1 MRNKY
6 FLLHSYNCY
15 FNNNIKPLFLLQQAK
30 CLRTKKKKNWESPE
44 RAGIFSQEEKKKKNH
59 LASQQYEEYS
69 FDMNNKDLYNNNNNN
84 NNNISYNHKNY
95 YNNFITDKEMNK
107 KFNHTN
113 NDREDY
119 NIENNNNLKHKY
131 EEIKKKLYKKYNYHE
146 IGSDPQNINKYE
158 DNYENINELNIH
170 KMLLLGLQNIHINEL
185 NKMQINSFLTI
196 QQGKDIIINYPDG
209 SGKTI
214 AYLLPILNNLYFL
227 HDYLEQ
233 IILDSYNEK
242 ENVTSNKNVI
252 QKNYKFNN
260 NFNLNNELND
270 YLLKYSHYKNN
281 VFFED
286 NTLDISNKMKTKK
299 FDLLPSSFNETNK
312 TKYIQGTGGRKS
324 KSTGKNKLNHLN
336 DTSLSMDN
344 NTNEL
349 IINNISIMNKL
360 IEIIKINNIKLSN
373 LNSDYTNE
381 EELKK
386 LDNIIKYNITN
397 RNNNIC
403 ANINDQ
409 NKCAKDRYNEE
420 SIYRYL
426 TLNPLQINKTVVILT
441 INKDNISQ
449 IINLIK
455 KLDILKRINIQTL
468 NDVPYNDYSNNIDHM
483 IDTQIDDVKNNMHN
497 SHTQTHKRDNKYKS
511 ASNKFHDDNI
521 DKDYYVNNNIK
532 EENYDLENLQVSKV
546 THIDNPVLCN
556 DEIMWTYADILIT
569 TPDIFLNSYKNNNKI
584 SNNIIPSIIIFDEID
599 MLFQNNAYRNTM
611 MNIFQIIKKRPE
623 IYNPHIDIS
632 SHNIDNINESIDNA
646 LIYKKRNVNGYEE
659 YMSQDISTNNI
670 NNINNNIHNIH
681 NNIHDNSNNNT
692 CYDNYSKYTRNR
704 TNDKSDVQL
713 NNNITNAC
721 NNVNTFYKSKN
732 YNNRGKDKKEDTGL
746 PLIQLI
752 YVSSTLPSVGPTTA
766 GSMLTERF
774 NNIVEIVSKDN
785 YKIPNN
791 IQTQWIEL
799 NKEKMINLYLYE
811 DREVEH
817 NLKDDEERKEK
828 HENENNYVDL
838 KDVSLSNK
846 INKFEK
852 SSFEHRLDI
861 LIYIL
866 KKYHE
871 RTIMYEMKRY
881 NNDKCDDNNKCDDN
895 DKCDDNNK
903 CDDNDKCDDNNK
915 CDDNDKCDEKTAS
928 IKYFNKKKF
937 KLIQK
942 YPIHK
947 TIIFVNSIKDCI
959 KIYNFLKKHNWPVF
973 SFHKN
978 LSLNSRI
985 QNLHSFSCTQT
996 GILITTDL
1004 ISRGINIKNVDHII
1018 NFHFPLDVIT
1028 YIHRLGKINR
1038 LHNNIMENYN
1048 NKNISTSTLDRKKK
1062 KKKDEEKNKVHEK
1075 KIYLVTNLISTSN
1088 MPLADS
1094 IRNFD
1099 YSNTSLLSLFSRK
1112 KSFKMKNKRKM
1123 NENTSSRYI
1132 NMETLKEIEL
1142 EINDKKLTSLFDVD
1156 DERDKIQNTSLPDE
1170 GNKNNS
1176 YVKAPFTVFTLEDT
1190 DDEDENMSEYINDK
1204 NDDDNTSNRE
1214 HEKFNMMGKKGKN
1227 KNNNDTTNNRNNN
1240 NNNNIFISSTNT
1252 YPTNNSFHFNET
1264 EKENIQRNYNIPKN
1278 SNLNIPSWDD
1288 VQFDHKKYIIERFK
1302 QKECYLM
1309 NQVKRGKLILNNFES
1324 NNDEDELLF

>member
-6 FLLHSYNCY
+6 FLLHSYNYY
-15 FNNNIKPLFLLQQAK
+15 FNNNNLKKPLFLLQQAK
-30 CLRTKKKKNWESPE
+30 CLRTKKKKNWELPE
-44 RAGIFSQEEKKKKNH
+44 RTGIFSQGEKKKNEQ
-59 LASQQYEEYS
+59 LASQTYEKYS
-69 FDMNNKDLYNNNNNN
+69 FDMDNKEMNNQNNKNNINNINNNNNC
-84 NNNISYNHKNY
+84 YNHKTN
-95 YNNFITDKEMNK
+95 YNNFITNKEMKQNY
-107 KFNHTN
+107 NHTS
-113 NDREDY
+113 NDKNTY
-119 NIENNNNLKHKY
+119 NVTNNNNLKHKY
-131 EEIKKKLYKKYNYHE
+131 EEMKKKLYKKYNYHE
-146 IGSDPQNINKYE
+146 IESDPHNIYKYD

-196 QQGKDIIINYPDG
+196 QQGKDTIINYPDG

-242 ENVTSNKNVI
+242 ESGASNKNLI
-252 QKNYKFNN
+252 EKNYKFNN
-260 NFNLNNELND
+260 NFNLNNEINN

-281 VFFED
+281 VFFKD
-286 NTLDISNKMKTKK
+286 NTLDISNKLKNKK
-299 FDLLPSSFNETNK
+299 FDLLPSSFDETYKN
-312 TKYIQGTGGRKS
+312 KYIQRIGGRKS
-324 KSTGKNKLNHLN
+324 KCRKKNKLDHFNG
-336 DTSLSMDN
+336 TSLTMDN
-344 NTNEL
+344 NKNEL
-349 IINNISIMNKL
+349 VINNISIMNKL

-386 LDNIIKYNITN
+386 LDNIIKYNIIN
-397 RNNNIC
+397 GSNNVYKNK
-403 ANINDQ
+403 NDE
-409 NKCAKDRYNEE
+409 NKCVKDNYNEE

-449 IINLIK
+449 IINVIK

-468 NDVPYNDYSNNIDHM
+468 NDVPYSDHSNNNDHM
-483 IDTQIDDVKNNMHN
+483 TDEQIGDDIYNMHN
-497 SHTQTHKRDNKYKS
+497 THTQTHKRDNKYKR
-511 ASNKFHDDNI
+511 ASNNIHDENVDN
-521 DKDYYVNNNIK
+521 DYYVKNNIK
-532 EENYDLENLQVSKV
+532 EENYNLENLEVSKV

-584 SNNIIPSIIIFDEID
+584 SNKIIPSIIIFDEID

-632 SHNIDNINESIDNA
+632 NHNIDIINESIDNA
-646 LIYKKRNVNGYEE
+646 LIDKKGNVNEYEE
-659 YMSQDISTNNI
+659 YMSKNI
-670 NNINNNIHNIH
+670 DTHNNN
-681 NNIHDNSNNNT
+681 SNDDT
-692 CYDNYSKYTRNR
+692 CYDNYNNKYVRNVK
-704 TNDKSDVQL
+704 NDTCDVDL
-713 NNNITNAC
+713 SNNITNTC
-721 NNVNTFYKSKN
+721 DNINTFYKNKN
-732 YNNRGKDKKEDTGL
+732 YNKRDKKDKKEDAAL

-774 NNIVEIVSKDN
+774 NNIIEIVSKDN

-799 NKEKMINLYLYE
+799 NKEKMINLYLYD
-811 DREVEH
+811 DREVED
-817 NLKDDEERKEK
+817 NLKDDEEGKEK
-828 HENENNYVDL
+828 NENKNNSVDL

-871 RTIMYEMKRY
+871 RTIMYDMKSY
-881 NNDKCDDNNKCDDN
+881 NDKCDKY
-895 DKCDDNNK
+895 DDNNQ
-903 CDDNDKCDDNNK
+903 CGDK
-915 CDDNDKCDEKTAS
+915 TSS

-937 KLIQK
+937 KLIHK

-985 QNLHSFSCTQT
+985 QNLHSFSYTHT
-996 GILITTDL
+996 AILITTDL
-1004 ISRGINIKNVDHII
+1004 ISRGINIKGVDHII

-1028 YIHRLGKINR
+1028 YIHRLEKINS
-1038 LHNNIMENYN
+1038 LNNNTIENYH
-1048 NKNISTSTLDRKKK
+1048 NKNISTSTLDMKKRN
-1062 KKKDEEKNKVHEK
+1062 DEK
-1075 KIYLVTNLISTSN
+1075 KQAEKQIYLVTNFISTSN
-1088 MPLADS
+1088 YLLADS
-1094 IRNFD
+1094 IRNYE

-1123 NENTSSRYI
+1123 NENTSNRYI
-1132 NMETLKEIEL
+1132 NMEKLKEIEL
-1142 EINDKKLTSLFDVD
+1142 DINDKKLISLFDVE
-1156 DERDKIQNTSLPDE
+1156 DERDKVENNSLSDRS
-1170 GNKNNS
+1170 NKNNS
-1176 YVKAPFTVFTLEDT
+1176 YVKAPFTVFTLEDDT
-1190 DDEDENMSEYINDK
+1190 DDEDENVSEYKNDK
-1204 NDDDNTSNRE
+1204 YNDDIRSNGLYD
-1214 HEKFNMMGKKGKN
+1214 KYNIWDKKEKN
-1227 KNNNDTTNNRNNN
+1227 KSNNDIINNNSNNIYIDSTNN
-1240 NNNNIFISSTNT
+1240 
-1252 YPTNNSFHFNET
+1252 YPSDNLIHFKET
-1264 EKENIQRNYNIPKN
+1264 KKESIQRNYNIPKKN
-1278 SNLNIPSWDD
+1278 NLNIPSWND

>member
-69 FDMNNKDLYNNNNNN
+69 FDMNNKDLYNNNNN

-209 SGKTI
+209 S
-214 AYLLPILNNLYFL
+214 
-227 HDYLEQ
+227 EQ

-468 NDVPYNDYSNNIDHM
+468 NDVPYNDYN
-483 IDTQIDDVKNNMHN
+483 
-497 SHTQTHKRDNKYKS
+497 
-511 ASNKFHDDNI
+511 
-521 DKDYYVNNNIK
+521 KDYYVNNNIK

-895 DKCDDNNK
+895 DKCD
-903 CDDNDKCDDNNK
+903 
-915 CDDNDKCDEKTAS
+915 EKTAS

-1170 GNKNNS
+1170 
-1176 YVKAPFTVFTLEDT
+1176 DT

-1240 NNNNIFISSTNT
+1240 NNNIFISSTNT

-1278 SNLNIPSWDD
+1278 SLNRKNVI
-1288 VQFDHKKYIIERFK
+1288 
-1302 QKECYLM
+1302 
-1309 NQVKRGKLILNNFES
+1309 
-1324 NNDEDELLF
+1324 